1 MLDALQA
8 TLTVADLAR
17 DSGVNPST
25 VRFYDD
31 QGLIT
36 ATRTAGNQ
44 RRFCPDDSCRVKV
57 IRVAQRI
64 GLSVSEIR
72 ALFDS
77 LPTDSTP
84 TPADWALVSQS
95 LKDEAQIRI
104 SQLHAA
110 LDDLAAEDK
119 VCMVATA

>member
-1 MLDALQA
+1 MLDTLPP

-36 ATRTAGNQ
+36 ATRTGGNQ
-44 RRFCPDDSCRVKV
+44 RRFRPDDSCRVRV

-77 LPTDSTP
+77 LPADSAP
-84 TPADWALVSQS
+84 APADWALVSQS
-95 LKDEAQIRI
+95 LKDEAQVRI
-104 SQLHAA
+104 AQLHAA
-110 LDDLAAEDK
+110 LDDLASEDK
-119 VCMVATA
+119 VCRVGTV